1 MLAFLSVAFLIYGA
15 MHIYALSKVWQAFQ
29 HSSGLGLTLAL
40 GGVVM
45 TLSPMIIWLMEKQ
58 SWHGAAVAAS
68 WLAYLWMGFLFLF
81 CSIALVFDLGQAL
94 VTLLGFTWPLGKTM
108 AFQAVG
114 LLTLATLGYGM
125 VEARQ
130 IQVENIKITT
140 PKLASGQVTIA
151 QLSDLHLG
159 MMLGGEFVER
169 VVAKLQ
175 NIQPD
180 IIVAT
185 GDIIDGQGDDVDA
198 MAKRLRSIQ
207 PAKGAYAVIGNHEFY
222 AGLENSLHFLRSAG
236 FTVLRGESAAA
247 AGIVFVGIDDT
258 TAGGHGREARVDTR
272 RALAAVTKDNF
283 VVLLK
288 HQPVIDSEIPF
299 DLQLSGHIHGGQI
312 FPFGYLTRLVY
323 GVRTGLTQLAQGRWL
338 YVSRGTGTWGPPIR
352 ILAAPEITLITLKS
366 ENKQAHS
373 TMEKLQ

>member
-15 MHIYALSKVWQAFQ
+15 MHIYALGKVWQAFQ
-29 HSSGLGLTLAL
+29 HSPALGLALAL
-40 GGVVM
+40 GGTVM
-45 TLSPMIIWLMEKQ
+45 TFSPMVIWLMEKYG
-58 SWHGAAVAAS
+58 WHTAAVAAS
-68 WLAYLWMGFLFLF
+68 WLAYVWMGFLFLF

-94 VTLLGFTWPLGKTM
+94 VTLLGFTWPISKTM
-108 AFQAVG
+108 TFQAVG
-114 LLTLATLGYGM
+114 LLALATLGHGLA
-125 VEARQ
+125 EARQ

-151 QLSDLHLG
+151 QISDLHLG
-159 MMLGGEFVER
+159 MMLGGDFVER
-169 VVAKLQ
+169 IVAKLE

-185 GDIIDGQGDDVDA
+185 GDIIDGQGVDVDA

-207 PAKGAYAVIGNHEFY
+207 PPKGAYAVIGNHEFY
-222 AGLENSLHFLRSAG
+222 AGLDNSLRFLRSAG

-247 AGIVFVGIDDT
+247 AGIVFVGIDDA
-258 TAGGHGREARVDTR
+258 TARGHGQEARVNTS
-272 RALAAVTKDNF
+272 RALTSLTKDNF

-352 ILAAPEITLITLKS
+352 VLAAPEITLITLKS
-366 ENKQAHS
+366 ENN
-373 TMEKLQ
+373 